1 MSDDRRI
8 QGRASA
14 RSAACQHTIETGG
27 LYQWE
32 AGSYFTAQ
40 HAALICRISGPDFFQ
55 PVHKYR
61 MHQRVAGFTFIQPRE
76 VPPAAVRV
84 VLPEITDF

>member
-1 MSDDRRI
+1 M
-8 QGRASA
+8 
-14 RSAACQHTIETGG
+14 
-27 LYQWE
+27 E
-32 AGSYFTAQ
+32 AGQLLYCATCSSD
-40 HAALICRISGPDFFQ
+40 LPDSGPDFFQ

-61 MHQRVAGFTFIQPRE
+61 MHLRVTGFTFIQPRE

>member
-1 MSDDRRI
+1 LPHVSTPSKQAVCINGKR
-8 QGRASA
+8 
-14 RSAACQHTIETGG
+14 
-27 LYQWE
+27 
-32 AGSYFTAQ
+32 GSYFTAQ
-40 HAALICRISGPDFFQ
+40 HAALIYRISGPDFFQ

-61 MHQRVAGFTFIQPRE
+61 MHQRVTGFTFIQPRE